1 LKRTVPINRVLPAE
15 ADPGFVLAATPDA
28 GNPAVALDCAMTG
41 PDNNSKATNFMGF
54 EGFEEETTDVAYF
67 LTRGVLQDFNTWK
80 EDVVFQMDM
89 TPHIRIEGRKPLEN
103 RSIHCGGFRRS
114 AAIAG

>member
-1 LKRTVPINRVLPAE
+1 LKRTVPRNRVLPAE
-15 ADPGFVLAATPDA
+15 ADPGFVVAATPDA
-28 GNPAVALDCAMTG
+28 GNPAVALVCAMTG
-41 PDNNSKATNFMGF
+41 PDNNSQATNIMGF
-54 EGFEEETTDVAYF
+54 DGKTTDVACC

-80 EDVVFQMDM
+80 EDVVFQMDV

-103 RSIHCGGFRRS
+103 RSIHCGGFGRS